1 MSKALLVIDAQVCMF
16 FGDWPV
22 PGSNELLGR
31 IANRILSAREAG
43 EPVIFIQNDAPEG
56 ELDAPGMPYWQL
68 ALAPAEG
75 ERVFRKTTLNAF
87 ESNHDLAPYL
97 RELGVGEIELAGLQ
111 SELCLQATGRGAAE
125 QGFRI
130 TVNRALHGTY
140 DSETESAESI
150 SDRIQKD
157 LEALSA

>member
-1 MSKALLVIDAQVCMF
+1 VSKALLVIDVQVCMF

-22 PGSNELLGR
+22 PGAGELLNR
-31 IANRILSAREAG
+31 IANRILVSREMG
-43 EPVIFIQNDAPEG
+43 ESVVFIQNDAPEG

-75 ERVFRKTTLNAF
+75 ERVFRKTTQNAF
-87 ESNHDLAPYL
+87 ESNQELARHL
-97 RELGVGEIELAGLQ
+97 RELGVDELELTGLQ
-111 SELCLQATGRGAAE
+111 SELCLQATGRGAVE
-125 QGFRI
+125 EGFRI

>member
-1 MSKALLVIDAQVCMF
+1 MF

-22 PGSNELLGR
+22 PGANDLLAR
-31 IANRILSAREAG
+31 IANRVLEYRECG
-43 EPVIFIQNDAPEG
+43 DPVIFIQNDAPAG

-75 ERVFRKTTLNAF
+75 ERVFRKTTQNAF

-111 SELCLQATGRGAAE
+111 SELCLQATGRGALE

-140 DSETESAESI
+140 ASEAESAESI